1 MRPDIPRGRC
11 LGPAPPDPG
20 HPVSQV
26 DRAWEIRGRSDCDI
40 RWCYDGGKAEAGC
53 EALETDS
60 RRNDRG
66 GDSVE
71 RRGLGRGGGW
81 GRGRRR
87 RRARDDAKK
96 VRRRR
101 ESNSQSKREIHLTYL
116 RCRTATARQESESG
130 IEKGPSVSKHF
141 RSSPH
146 TFRNVWHV
154 GAFRMAEVASSLC
167 ALVTAVVLPDIAP
180 QHTMST
186 QESDVVMLTKPVRFR
201 KTSLSLPALR
211 YECSDRSR
219 SYVGTIRG
227 SEDSEREG
235 QWGPIHRQNAI
246 ILG

>member
-87 RRARDDAKK
+87 RRGRN
-96 VRRRR
+96 RRGREREREREREEERERLKTGWRSRR
-101 ESNSQSKREIHLTYL
+101 TY
-116 RCRTATARQESESG
+116 
-130 IEKGPSVSKHF
+130 
-141 RSSPH
+141 
-146 TFRNVWHV
+146 
-154 GAFRMAEVASSLC
+154 ASFKCEDSRPL
-167 ALVTAVVLPDIAP
+167 AA
-180 QHTMST
+180 
-186 QESDVVMLTKPVRFR
+186 
-201 KTSLSLPALR
+201 LPARPVELEGGGR
-211 YECSDRSR
+211 
-219 SYVGTIRG
+219 IRN
-227 SEDSEREG
+227 R
-235 QWGPIHRQNAI
+235 
-246 ILG
+246 